1 MEASMHRA
9 NLVSENGH
17 YHELCNGEGTLCM
30 SHPTGLDSPSV
41 RSDISAELL
50 ADFSLLQ
57 WRALTSLFERYVR
70 HLQHM

>member
-1 MEASMHRA
+1 MHRA

-57 WRALTSLFERYVR
+57 
-70 HLQHM
+70 